1 MIKKHA
7 GVEFEDG
14 KQGSAVLR
22 VEFQK
27 ITAQQTQ
34 VHLRLSCGSVHGS
47 YCSNIELGGLT
58 RALLYVPILRMHRG
72 SWPIRSASSSRTS
85 G

>member
-14 KQGSAVLR
+14 NQGSSVLR

-34 VHLRLSCGSVHGS
+34 VHLRLSCGSAHGS
-47 YCSNIELGGLT
+47 Y
-58 RALLYVPILRMHRG
+58 
-72 SWPIRSASSSRTS
+72 
-85 G
+85 

>member
-14 KQGSAVLR
+14 NQGSAVLR

-27 ITAQQTQ
+27 ISSQQTQ
-34 VHLRLSCGSVHGS
+34 VHLRLSCGSAHGS

-58 RALLYVPILRMHRG
+58 
-72 SWPIRSASSSRTS
+72 
-85 G
+85 